1 LVTLSHTDVT
11 CFTWVNLKFSH
22 ALIKHK
28 DLTNYIL
35 PRPNYLPNHID
46 LSQLNS
52 PIHISQIMT
61 LYHNPLIITSQYK
74 LNPWTNSFLLF
85 GLFDWACM
93 VCLCYAISCAIV
105 VRRVTCLVERRE
117 ASCSSERQVTH
128 MSLTHFTYAL
138 VFTSCSMHDR
148 CFTQLF
154 YQMLRS

>member
-1 LVTLSHTDVT
+1 MSL
-11 CFTWVNLKFSH
+11 LKLSH

-28 DLTNYIL
+28 NFINYIL
-35 PRPNYLPNHID
+35 PSTSHLPNHID

-52 PIHISQIMT
+52 SIHISQIMN
-61 LYHNPLIITSQYK
+61 LYHISLIITSHYK
-74 LNPWTNSFLLF
+74 LNRWTNPFQLF
-85 GLFDWACM
+85 DLFDWVFI

-138 VFTSCSMHDR
+138 VISPLVVCMIGVSLN
-148 CFTQLF
+148 CFINA
-154 YQMLRS
+154 

>member
-1 LVTLSHTDVT
+1 M
-11 CFTWVNLKFSH
+11 NLLKLSH

-28 DLTNYIL
+28 NFTNYIL
-35 PRPNYLPNHID
+35 PRPNHLPNHID
-46 LSQLNS
+46 LSQLS
-52 PIHISQIMT
+52 SSIHNPQIMI

-74 LNPWTNSFLLF
+74 LNRWTNPFRLF
-85 GLFDWACM
+85 DLFDWACM

-138 VFTSCSMHDR
+138 VYSPLVVCMIGV
-148 CFTQLF
+148 FTQLF
-154 YQMLRS
+154 YQLLRS